1 MDWKALAPHKPL
13 EGHDPLHVS
22 RPMGDGRRLAS
33 MIHAG
38 LGPFAVAGPVG
49 CGKSTE
55 IATAAAELSHGPE
68 FFALDLPL
76 DQFLNMR
83 HLTGADLLW
92 ALGGSMLHGV
102 QKQFQLQLEL
112 PEEARSLLT
121 GEAPNQQGRSESGPY
136 RDAFLAVVREV
147 KKKGPATSQVALL
160 LDGLEKCPEE
170 QARIAVRTFL
180 SLKDEVELAFVVPP
194 SLVIGPAN
202 AELLSEL
209 RVFPIR
215 PVPVLERQGAR
226 WKEGRQFLMDIFHR
240 RVGEGTNEEAL
251 APLLETAAIFSGGLP
266 RTFLQL
272 MRDAG
277 GYATVANR
285 ELPTREDLDNAMRD
299 QTDSLRRLLR
309 DGDMQVMQAADGS
322 DGLEIPIERRVRLLS
337 HGILLENE
345 VDDKV
350 IVKMHPLLGRP
361 DWVSLYA

>member
-13 EGHDPLHVS
+13 GGDDPLHVP

-33 MIHAG
+33 MMRAG

-49 CGKSTE
+49 SGKSTE
-55 IATAAAELSHGPE
+55 IATAAEELRLGAE
-68 FFALDLPL
+68 FFALDLSL
-76 DQFLNMR
+76 DQVLNMR
-83 HLTGADLLW
+83 QITGADLLW
-92 ALGGSMLHGV
+92 VLGGSIFEVTRTKL
-102 QKQFQLQLEL
+102 QLQLEI
-112 PEEARSLLT
+112 PDEARSRMT
-121 GEAPNQQGRSESGPY
+121 GKAPSHQGHLEPGPY
-136 RDAFLAVVREV
+136 RDAFLAVIREF
-147 KKKGPATSQVALL
+147 KKKSPASQVAILV
-160 LDGLEKCPEE
+160 DGLEKCPEE
-170 QARIAVRTFL
+170 QARSAVRTFL

-215 PVPVLERQGAR
+215 PVPVIEQQGSH
-226 WKEGRQFLMDIFHR
+226 WKEGRQFLADIFR
-240 RVGEGTNEEAL
+240 RRMGKEDTNVDAL
-251 APLLETAAIFSGGLP
+251 KPLLETAAISSGGLP

-309 DGDMQVMQAADGS
+309 DGDMKVMRVADGS

-345 VDDKV
+345 VDDRV
-350 IVKMHPLLGRP
+350 IVKMHPLLAQSDGEA
-361 DWVSLYA
+361 LYA